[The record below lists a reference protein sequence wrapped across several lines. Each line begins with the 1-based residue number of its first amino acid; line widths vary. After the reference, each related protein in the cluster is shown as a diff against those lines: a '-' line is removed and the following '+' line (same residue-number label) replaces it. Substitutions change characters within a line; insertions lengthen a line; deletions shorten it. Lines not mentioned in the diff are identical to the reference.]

1 MGMQFKDPNTDSK
14 GRQILTQNTLL
25 TEVVDEVHKAKEKNK
40 AGYLNKKLGNDGL
53 WTQLGKMRH
62 RWKQSGKKTRQ
73 ETKLD
78 TQHKRDT
85 LTK

>member
-25 TEVVDEVHKAKEKNK
+25 TEVVDEV
-40 AGYLNKKLGNDGL
+40 NDGL